1 MAFQALGHYTAEQ
14 IEGYYASGDW
24 TERNFT
30 DLLRAGARDN
40 GDKCFLTDGT
50 HALTYTEVYGLSQK
64 LALGLHR
71 KGLRSGDR
79 VAVQLPNWA
88 AFVVVAGAVARI
100 GAVLVPIMPI
110 YRHDEV
116 SHVVA
121 DASVTMA
128 VTAAELKGFSHVA
141 MFETIR
147 KDSPTLE
154 HIVAV
159 RADESD
165 REGLLSRG
173 VDVFESLIIEGV
185 DDEDID
191 AELDHTTHPDA
202 TFVIVYTSGTTSRP
216 KGCVHTFNTYAAG
229 ARALSVAFEI
239 RPEDVQF
246 GPSPVTHTTGL
257 VTSVLVPLMAGAAS
271 HLMAEW
277 DPARAV
283 EEIERFGCT
292 AAVTATTFLHALMS
306 AAQARPDADLSSL
319 RLWTCAGSP
328 IPSAIIEQAAEVFP
342 QTRVLSLYGRSENL
356 TTTTC
361 KVSDDPGRAITSD
374 GAALPGAEVRVVD
387 IGGEEAPRGEEGDI
401 AYRGPSHMVGYL
413 NRPDATAELFTDD
426 GFSRSGDLG
435 VMDEDGFVRV
445 TGRLK
450 DIVIRGGMNIGV
462 RELEDKLAEHPDLAA
477 CAVVGM
483 PDERLGEKVCCYLVP
498 KSGHVAP
505 DVVGVRTFLTDRG
518 VAIQKTPE
526 HVVAL
531 DHLPMTA
538 TGKIQKHLLR
548 KQIADEIERAKS
560 AGAPLT

>member
-1 MAFQALGHYTAEQ
+1 MPIQALGHYSAEQ
-14 IEGYYASGDW
+14 IEAYYASGDW
-24 TERNFT
+24 TEQNFT
-30 DLLRAGARDN
+30 DLLRGAAQEH
-40 GDKCFLTDGT
+40 GDKGFLTDGT
-50 HALTYTEVYGLSQK
+50 HALSYTEVYGLSQK

-79 VAVQLPNWA
+79 VAVQLPNWVE
-88 AFVVVAGAVARI
+88 FVAVAGALARI
-100 GAVLVPIMPI
+100 GAVLVPVMPI
-110 YRHDEV
+110 YRKDEV
-116 SHVVA
+116 AHVVA

-128 VTAAELKGFSHVA
+128 VTAAEFKGFDHVA
-141 MFETIR
+141 MFEAIR
-147 KDSPTLE
+147 ENSSTLKQL
-154 HIVAV
+154 VAV
-159 RADESD
+159 RADEGTRPAMSA
-165 REGLLSRG
+165 RG
-173 VDVFESLIIEGV
+173 VDALESLIVEGI
-185 DDEDID
+185 DEEGINS
-191 AELDHTTHPDA
+191 EIDHTTHPDSIFA
-202 TFVIVYTSGTTSRP
+202 IVYTSGTTSRP

-229 ARALSVAFEI
+229 ARALREAFEMG
-239 RPEDVQF
+239 PEDVQF
-246 GPSPVTHTTGL
+246 GPSPIAHTTGL

-271 HLMAEW
+271 HFMTEW
-277 DPARAV
+277 DPERAV

-292 AAVTATTFLHALMS
+292 AAVTATTFLHALMA
-306 AAQARPDADLSSL
+306 AAQARPETDLSSL

-328 IPSAIIEQAAEVFP
+328 IPSAVVEQAAKVFP

-387 IGGEEAPRGEEGDI
+387 FGGEEAPRGEEGDI
-401 AYRGPSHMVGYL
+401 AYRGPSHMVEYL
-413 NRPDATAELFTDD
+413 NQPHATTELFTED

-505 DVVGVRTFLTDRG
+505 DVAGIRTFLTDRG

-548 KQIADEIERAKS
+548 KRIAEEIERAKS
-560 AGAPLT
+560 TGAPLT